1 MYIYIYIYTYD
12 FLKNGRSIENL
23 ETVTYSQWES
33 YLDETMEIAITP
45 FRSEGEQI
53 KTSRS

>member
-1 MYIYIYIYTYD
+1 MYVYIYTYD